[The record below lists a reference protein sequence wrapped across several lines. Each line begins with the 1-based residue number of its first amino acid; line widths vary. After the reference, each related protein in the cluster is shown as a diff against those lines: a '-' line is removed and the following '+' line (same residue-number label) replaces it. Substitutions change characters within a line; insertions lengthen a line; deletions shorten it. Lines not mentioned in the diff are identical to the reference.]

1 MGANQNPEKP
11 KTCFVIAPIGEPGS
25 ETRQRSDKVYRH
37 VIGPAARECGYAP
50 IRSDEDPRPGVI
62 GSQVIDRLFDDELV
76 IADLTD
82 FNPNVFY
89 ELAIRHATHQ
99 PIVQIIQAGQRIPFD
114 LVQQRTIPLDH
125 TDLDSADACRKE
137 LIRQIQAV
145 ETDPSLVDNPIS
157 QARRLKAWE
166 QSPDP
171 NVRRDAEIIGMLQQ
185 LNARIDALAVTTA
198 SLTQHP
204 IHPIASF
211 DWVAYEAAE
220 RFAKDLIGHRFFTMG
235 GSTGVGYA
243 QDLIWKDIDHVI
255 QASIRDGL
263 PLTPEFI
270 SDIVDGAIRD
280 NSRFSSQ
287 LRTPPSPS
295 DQ

>member
-1 MGANQNPEKP
+1 MRFDQNPEQP
-11 KTCFVIAPIGEPGS
+11 KTCFVISPIGEPGS

-37 VIGPAARECGYAP
+37 IIGPAARACGYTT

-62 GSQVIDRLFDDELV
+62 GSQVIDHLFDDELV

-82 FNPNVFY
+82 YNPNVFY

-114 LVQQRTIPLDH
+114 LVQQRTIQLDH

-137 LIRQIQAV
+137 LIRQIQAI

-171 NVRRDAEIIGMLQQ
+171 SARRDAEIIGMFQQ
-185 LNARIDALAVTTA
+185 LNARIDALAMTTA
-198 SLTQHP
+198 RPTRHP
-204 IHPIASF
+204 IHPVVSF
-211 DWVAYEAAE
+211 DWMAYEAAE

-235 GSTGVGYA
+235 GSAGVGYA
-243 QDLIWKDIDHVI
+243 QDMIWKDIDNTI
-255 QASIRDGL
+255 QASIHDGL

-270 SDIVDGAIRD
+270 SDVVDDAIRD
-280 NSRFSSQ
+280 NPRFDAL
-287 LRTPPSPS
+287 LRTPPS
-295 DQ
+295 D